1 MTKRAIIQIIV
12 LMSMALI
19 GIVSMQIY
27 FIINTLELN
36 YEMFNSNVHAALDHT
51 VSRLEQAELQHT
63 AVRYN
68 LPQPTLGEDEIITAP
83 SVVAV
88 DEISSYM
95 ELDSVLAT
103 RADTLTQGNYPK
115 LEERFIA
122 RETRKTWRK
131 GSTEA
136 FRVHFERFFVHQGI
150 VQNIPIEK
158 RATLGLLAGI
168 LQEELRKAGI
178 NTAYVFGVYATQR
191 DSFIRMESYCEHTS
205 VDKYKRRTAFTYAAQ
220 LFPTANEVQAVLHL
234 DFPHRRL
241 FIWRG
246 ILLHLISTLLF
257 ASIIIF
263 SFYYTIR
270 IIFNQKKVSEMKNDF
285 LNNMTH
291 EFKTPIATISLASD
305 AVRTLLAGQKY
316 EKIGRFMHIIKEENA
331 RMLTQV
337 EKVLQMAR
345 MEKKDLRL
353 KIEVLDAHLL
363 IGQAVATMSLQ
374 VEQRG
379 GQILTNFEASKSE
392 IEADDTHFLNAV
404 VNLLD
409 NANKYSPQTPKISV
423 HTEDSPDGK
432 GILISISDQG
442 LGISKEAQ
450 KSIFEAFFRVTK
462 GNLHDVKGFGLG
474 LSYVKTIAM
483 THGGDI
489 RVQSELGKGSKF
501 TLFMPY
507 KAALQ
512 SID

>member
-1 MTKRAIIQIIV
+1 
-12 LMSMALI
+12 MSMALI

-51 VSRLEQAELQHT
+51 VSRLEQAELQH
-63 AVRYN
+63 AADRYN
-68 LPQPTLGEDEIITAP
+68 LPLPTLGDDEIITAP

-88 DEISSYM
+88 DEISSYIT
-95 ELDSVLAT
+95 LDSVLAT
-103 RADTLTQGNYPK
+103 RGDTLAEGNYPK
-115 LEERFIA
+115 LEEHFIS

-150 VQNIPIEK
+150 VQNIPIEN
-158 RATLGLLAGI
+158 RTTLVQLSAVLR
-168 LQEELRKAGI
+168 EELQKVGLK
-178 NTAYVFGVYATQR
+178 TAYVFGIYATQR
-191 DSFIRMESYCEHTS
+191 DSFIRMESYCENTS
-205 VDKYKRRTAFTYAAQ
+205 IEKYKQQAAFAYSAQ
-220 LFPTANEVQAVLHL
+220 LFPSANEVQATLHL

-257 ASIIIF
+257 AGIIIF

-305 AVRTLLAGQKY
+305 TMRTLLAGQKY
-316 EKIGRFMHIIKEENA
+316 EKIGRFIHIIKEENA

-353 KIEVLDAHLL
+353 KTEVLDAHLVV
-363 IGQAVATMSLQ
+363 GQAVATMSLQ

-379 GQILTNFEASKSE
+379 GKILTNFEATNTE
-392 IEADDTHFLNAV
+392 IQADDMHFLNAV

-409 NANKYSPQTPKISV
+409 NANKYSPQTPIITV
-423 HTEDSPDGK
+423 NTADSPDGK
-432 GILISISDQG
+432 GILISIADQG
-442 LGISKEAQ
+442 LGITKEAQ
-450 KSIFEAFFRVTK
+450 KSIFDAFFRVTK

-474 LSYVKTIAM
+474 LSYVKTIAL
-483 THGGDI
+483 THGGDVS
-489 RVQSELGKGSKF
+489 VQSELGKGSKF

-512 SID
+512 PTD